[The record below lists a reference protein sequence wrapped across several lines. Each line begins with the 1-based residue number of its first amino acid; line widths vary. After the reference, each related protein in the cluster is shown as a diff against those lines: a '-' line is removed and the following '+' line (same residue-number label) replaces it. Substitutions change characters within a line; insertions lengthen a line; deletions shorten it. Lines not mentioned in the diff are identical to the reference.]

1 MTTAWVLPGGAS
13 MGAIQVGQAEA
24 LIAAGHAPDLVIGT
38 SAGSL
43 NAAWL
48 AADPTAAGVAS
59 LRRLWL
65 EVKRRQ
71 IFPVRPLVAGLGLL
85 GRRDHLVPSA
95 PLTRWLTEH
104 LPYRRLEEARI
115 PVTITATDLDTGAPV
130 YFSSGEAIPALVASC
145 AVPGVFPP
153 VTIGGRTLVD
163 GGLAAD
169 APIEVAMRGGADR
182 VFVLP
187 TLGVA
192 PPGRPRR
199 AADVV
204 LRSVNLM
211 LGNARNGEIIPW
223 VDQAEIYVVPAPWVP
238 GVSPFSFVHG
248 LQLMTEARARTEA
261 WLPTATPLTPGA
273 PLANVQPGRPIL
285 PGAGG

>member
-1 MTTAWVLPGGAS
+1 

-24 LIAAGHAPDLVIGT
+24 LVAAGLAPDLVIGT

-48 AADPTAAGVAS
+48 AADPTERGVAS

-65 EVKRRQ
+65 QVKRRQ
-71 IFPVRPLVAGLGLL
+71 IFPVRPVTAGLGLL
-85 GRRDHLVPSA
+85 GRRDHLVPSG
-95 PLTRWLTEH
+95 PLTAWLGEH

-115 PVTITATDLDTGAPV
+115 PLTVTATDLDTGEAV
-130 YFSSGEAIPALVASC
+130 YLSSGSAIPALVASC
-145 AVPGVFPP
+145 AVPGIFPP

-169 APIEVAMRGGADR
+169 APIQLAIAGGADR
-182 VFVLP
+182 VIVLP
-187 TLGVA
+187 TLGTT
-192 PPGRPRR
+192 PPGRPRG
-199 AADVV
+199 ASDVL

-211 LGNARNGEIIPW
+211 LGNARDSEIAPW
-223 VDQAEIYVVPAPWVP
+223 VDQVDIYVVPAPWVP
-238 GVSPFSFVHG
+238 GVSPFSFSHG

-261 WLPTATPLTPGA
+261 WLPTARPLGAAGRQDAGLAA
-273 PLANVQPGRPIL
+273 PLGRSPSPDAL
-285 PGAGG
+285 

>member
-24 LIAAGHAPDLVIGT
+24 LVAAGHAPDLLIGT

-48 AADPTAAGVAS
+48 AADPTPRGVAS

-65 EVKRRQ
+65 EVRRNQ
-71 IFPVRPLVAGLGLL
+71 IFPFRPVAAGLGLL
-85 GRRDHLVPSA
+85 GRRDHLVPNTA
-95 PLTRWLTEH
+95 LTRWLSAH
-104 LPYRRLEEARI
+104 LPYRRLEEARLPI
-115 PVTITATDLDTGAPV
+115 TVTATDLDTGDPV
-130 YFSSGEAIPALVASC
+130 YFSSGDAIPALVASC

-153 VTIGGRTLVD
+153 VALGGRTLVD

-169 APIEVAMRGGADR
+169 APIEVAMEAGADR
-182 VFVLP
+182 IFVLP
-187 TLGVA
+187 TLGPT
-192 PPGRPRR
+192 PPGRPRG
-199 AADVV
+199 AGDVL

-211 LGNARNGEIIPW
+211 LGNARDSEIGPW
-223 VDQAEIYVVPAPWVP
+223 ADRVDIFVVPAPWVP
-238 GVSPFSFVHG
+238 GVSPFSFSHG

-261 WLPTATPLTPGA
+261 WLPAARPVAPGETGRSATTARRPPLD
-273 PLANVQPGRPIL
+273 
-285 PGAGG
+285 